1 MNISKSVTGM
11 LAGVA
16 GMLAYDTAKAV
27 VSEVRSQYR
36 SFIRNKIRKI
46 AKIDDVTT
54 HDLMKD
60 SL

>member
-16 GMLAYDTAKAV
+16 GMLAYDAAKAV